1 MSLAAE
7 IRVRRRIV
15 IPSWASGLAGE
26 HGLVAGL
33 VLLAVLVLVAL
44 LGPVADRDSA
54 TSTAYGILQAPSGSH
69 LFGTDEVGRDM
80 LVRVFHAIRLDLLLA
95 LVIGGMAAV
104 AGAVIGLCSGFAGG
118 LVDLVVMRLVDVMM
132 SIPVF
137 ILALITAVVLGN
149 TEQTMVLAIAFAY
162 TPVAVRVV
170 RAQVLSLRELPMVE
184 TSRAIGTPAWRI
196 VLWHILPN
204 TYSVLIAQS
213 TLFLAWAILD
223 TAAMSFIGVGV
234 HPPTPELGAMIS
246 EGSEY
251 IVSGQW
257 WVSVFPGIFIA
268 LLVISFNLV
277 GDALRDYLD
286 PRSRR

>member
-1 MSLAAE
+1 VSLAAE

-15 IPSWASGLAGE
+15 IPSWAGGLAGE
-26 HGLVAGL
+26 HGLLAGL
-33 VLLAVLVLVAL
+33 VLLAVLVLAAL

-54 TSTAYGILQAPSGSH
+54 TSTAYGILQAPSSSH